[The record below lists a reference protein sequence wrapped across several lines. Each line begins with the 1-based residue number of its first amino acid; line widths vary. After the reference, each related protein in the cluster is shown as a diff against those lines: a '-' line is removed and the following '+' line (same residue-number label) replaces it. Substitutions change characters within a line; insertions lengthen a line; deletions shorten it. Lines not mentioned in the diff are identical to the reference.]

1 MYTGIQAGHTG
12 HTGMHMDTRTDTR
25 VYTHKQPIRHID
37 IHAAGEIWTGAYTH
51 RLTYGQRTYRH
62 AGIRTHLH
70 TGTQTYGQ
78 TDRECGGMRESDRDR
93 DR

>member
-51 RLTYGQRTYRH
+51 RLTYG
-62 AGIRTHLH
+62 H
-70 TGTQTYGQ
+70 TDIQTCGHTDIQTYGY
-78 TDRECGGMRESDRDR
+78 TDTHTYWCTDIRTDGQSVWGV
-93 DR
+93 